1 MEEQICRDLQQ
12 AGLPVDWINQGGD
25 SRNFATTTQS
35 IKLMTDR
42 PHRAIAGQRS
52 WSGLKGRWRGW
63 DKNPLS

>member
-35 IKLMTDR
+35 IKADDR
-42 PHRAIAGQRS
+42 PAPQGHRRS
-52 WSGLKGRWRGW
+52 AFMERIEGALARVG
-63 DKNPLS
+63 